1 MYRLPSTDEM
11 LAADKNS
18 KYFCGI
24 DLCQGYYQVLIKEC
38 DKAKLEKKPYFLSW
52 MGYTLRLKMSMA
64 MMTVLTD
71 FVYSLD
77 I

>member
-24 DLCQGYYQVLIKEC
+24 DLCQGYYHVPIKEC
-38 DKAKLEKKPYFLSW
+38 DKAKLEKNLIFYLEW
-52 MGYTLRLKMSMA
+52 
-64 MMTVLTD
+64 VIH
-71 FVYSLD
+71 FV
-77 I
+77 